1 MSKGGKEELPDWV
14 KMQQKTFTRWFNK
27 HLKRVKESITDLQEG
42 LEDGLKF
49 IKFVELVTEKKIN
62 RYNKRPKLRIQKI
75 ENIKIAMEQIQ
86 NEKKFQFAS
95 IGPEDIVD
103 KNLKLILGFVWT
115 IIMKC
120 SIEDISVEELT
131 AKEAL
136 LLWCKKQTAGYQN
149 VNVRNFTSSWKDGLA
164 FAAIIHHNKPSML
177 DFYSLDQK
185 KPAENLETAFEA
197 ANQLGIDRFLDVE
210 DMLIDIPDEKA
221 VMAYLA
227 EYFQYFSSGAKQQN
241 AARRIG
247 KLMDFT
253 QANDELKQ
261 EYNRLGEELLK
272 WIEKKTDELNQR
284 EFPNTKEEMEKLI
297 SEFAEY
303 KNHEKPPKAT
313 EKINL
318 EALYNTIA
326 RKLEAHQRPKF
337 IPTGPSVEKIQEK
350 WDELEEAEKL
360 RGKIL
365 NEELGRQER
374 IEGLL
379 SNFNNKVKKLE
390 QFHKDK
396 KNYLTSPH
404 EVSTLM
410 AANQELKRLDASDDE
425 YERSKKRLEEVKE
438 IGKKIVEENYKDKD
452 EVIEKMKELDDKWDE
467 LKSLS
472 EKLRE
477 KLEND
482 KKREERKEYLRKKW
496 GQLAKDY
503 TRWIKD
509 ESDSIRVYEFGYTLE
524 AVEKYKSPMEEN
536 EKNYRNQSDGKY
548 QKLEKLWKKMQDI
561 GIEDNRYTAL
571 TLDDVKDVHKQLED
585 ELEKRNQAY
594 KKELERQIAMD
605 EKRKEFAKAADDFLE
620 YLKEHLEE
628 INKPTGEPQ
637 PLIEAIKGIHQDG
650 APSKEELEKV
660 IKIDQEMREMGIP
673 DNKYTEHTVASLGSK
688 RTQDIDLYVDNYI
701 AALNEEHK
709 QKELYKLRATK
720 WIEEVNAIIEKLQA
734 LSFDNTLEDARAKT
748 ADFAEYM
755 STQHSEKSAQK
766 TLIENLADDISKYLK
781 AQPYN
786 RPEFVYE
793 DGLSLEDIEAKWK
806 ELEKEEADH
815 KKKIDDEVKRQ
826 ELCDEL
832 QKRFHD
838 RAANLQRYIDASS
851 HYLKANE
858 EIKTINL
865 AQTQINRLENFKK
878 DLEESK
884 ELVSDLKELKNQLEE
899 NKYHKISEIAEKLE
913 KLEEEWKALSGLQD
927 EKKKRLD
934 DIYEKMDEKRK
945 EFAKAADD
953 FLEYLKKHLEE
964 INTPTGEPQPL
975 IEAIKGIHQDGA
987 PSKEELEKVIK
998 IDQEMREMEITD
1010 NKYTDHTV
1018 ASLSSK
1024 RARDID
1030 GYVHNYISALNEEQQ
1045 QKDFYKQRA
1054 TKWMEDVNG
1063 MIQKLQAL
1071 SFDNTLE
1078 DARAKTADFAEY
1090 INTQHSEKS
1099 AQKTTIANLSDNIN
1113 SYLKHQPYN
1122 RPEFAHPEGLSPD
1135 DLETKWK
1142 ELHQEESEHRK
1153 KIDKELK
1160 RQEKCDEL
1168 QKQFHNRAANLQRY
1182 IDASSHYFNA
1192 EEEIQTLQTA
1202 QIQLRKLDNSKT
1214 ALENSKSNVDKLK
1227 KIENDLKEHNYHKID
1242 DISDEMNKLESAWN
1256 SLFELHDAK
1265 KKRLDDA
1272 LEREQHKDSL
1282 RREFAEKAGSY
1293 RVWFRKAGAQCRDFS
1308 FGRSLEEVKA
1318 FKEKLDQAN
1327 QEMTEKSQEFKSE
1340 LSDLDQK
1347 MKELNVTENRFTR
1360 ITLDDVNNFNDEL
1373 LGLIKKKNDAYDT
1386 ELARQEAM
1394 EEKRIEFAK
1403 EADNFVKLLNEKKEQ
1418 FDQITGEPEE
1428 KTEQVNKIYEEG
1440 KPTDEQFTKLQ
1451 QLDAESKAMKI
1462 VQNKHTELDMQIL
1475 KTKKKW
1481 YDNFVANLLA
1491 SIEEEK
1497 KMKERAAQLQKEW
1510 ESKRK
1515 NEEMIQ
1521 EYAAKSQELNSWI
1534 EIATEKMTEPITSTT
1549 PQENETLKNEYD
1561 QFLPQ
1566 KEPRE
1571 NEYKE
1576 LQDLANKMNEAEI
1589 TNFSGLPIE
1598 TVAGKWN
1605 EISTLIEQRKDD
1617 LEKDAQKQEAH
1628 EKLRIQFA
1636 DMANDLH
1643 EYMTKT
1649 KKDVSELSG
1658 NLDDQLEVVKKII
1671 SELISKKSVIDSLTD
1686 LESEMEAQHI
1696 KQNPHTAHTV
1706 PETKQTYSQLMDFAN
1721 KQQDEITNQN
1731 LESQG
1736 KKVTEQQMK
1745 EFREVFDHFDKNK
1758 SGSLDKLEFSGCLKS
1773 LGEDMSDEEL
1783 DKVFQQI
1790 DTDKSGKIEF
1800 DEFVTF
1806 MASRTVDMDTK
1817 DQILESFRDLSKTP
1831 GIITE
1836 QEFQDYFSKEQIEYF
1851 KQHMPQEGDGYNYEK
1866 WTQDVFDR

>member
-673 DNKYTEHTVASLGSK
+673 
-688 RTQDIDLYVDNYI
+688 
-701 AALNEEHK
+701 
-709 QKELYKLRATK
+709 
-720 WIEEVNAIIEKLQA
+720 
-734 LSFDNTLEDARAKT
+734 
-748 ADFAEYM
+748 
-755 STQHSEKSAQK
+755 
-766 TLIENLADDISKYLK
+766 
-781 AQPYN
+781 
-786 RPEFVYE
+786 
-793 DGLSLEDIEAKWK
+793 
-806 ELEKEEADH
+806 
-815 KKKIDDEVKRQ
+815 
-826 ELCDEL
+826 
-832 QKRFHD
+832 
-838 RAANLQRYIDASS
+838 
-851 HYLKANE
+851 
-858 EIKTINL
+858 
-865 AQTQINRLENFKK
+865 
-878 DLEESK
+878 
-884 ELVSDLKELKNQLEE
+884 
-899 NKYHKISEIAEKLE
+899 
-913 KLEEEWKALSGLQD
+913 
-927 EKKKRLD
+927 
-934 DIYEKMDEKRK
+934 
-945 EFAKAADD
+945 
-953 FLEYLKKHLEE
+953 
-964 INTPTGEPQPL
+964 
-975 IEAIKGIHQDGA
+975 
-987 PSKEELEKVIK
+987 
-998 IDQEMREMEITD
+998 D